1 MRYIITLLFLITW
14 GWANTFA
21 ANTRYAKWSMYKMR
35 LDTDTTKKSN
45 KKQSLSVG
53 VSYGSDASFFGRT
66 NQTKYPFY
74 TADIIYNSKSG
85 FFVYGSVW
93 KVIGSLPTIDETDL
107 GGGYAYRLSPKFKG
121 SISYTKFLFDDNTQI
136 LKSASSNDI
145 NFNNSFN
152 WNILK
157 TGITMDYL
165 YGKSNDF
172 FVTISN
178 SHYFESSFGVFD
190 DKDYLT
196 FTPGFN
202 VILGTQNFVQRFSH
216 DHDFFGNTVTNPAPG
231 TGTVPPPVPPNEDD
245 YRNANRNFTALD
257 YNIKIPLAYNRP
269 HYTLEASYKYSIPV
283 NVQGFLTTRHQS
295 FFNLTFYYVFY

>member
-1 MRYIITLLFLITW
+1 MRYIIVLLFLITW
-14 GWANTFA
+14 SLANTFA
-21 ANTRYAKWSMYKMR
+21 ATAHYAKLGAYSMRM
-35 LDTDTTKKSN
+35 DTDTTS

-74 TADIIYNSKSG
+74 TADIIYNTKSG
-85 FFVYGSVW
+85 FFVYGSLW
-93 KVIGSLPTIDETDL
+93 KVISSLPTLDEVDL
-107 GGGYAYRLSPKFKG
+107 GAGYSYKLSSKFKG
-121 SISYTKFLFDDNTQI
+121 SISYTKFLFNNNTQI

-145 NFNNSFN
+145 NFNNSYN
-152 WNILK
+152 WKILK

-165 YGKSNDF
+165 YGKSDDF
-172 FVTISN
+172 FVTVSN

-196 FTPGFN
+196 FTPAVN
-202 VILGTQNFVQRFSH
+202 VILGTQNFVQRFSR
-216 DHDFFGNTVTNPAPG
+216 DHDFFDGTT
-231 TGTVPPPVPPNEDD
+231 TGTVPPGTVPPPPPPDEDD
-245 YRNANRNFTALD
+245 YRKANRNFTALD
-257 YNIKIPLAYNRP
+257 YNIKIPIAYNRP